1 MEDRKTG
8 CSCEKP
14 GFCTRHQIVKT
25 PHFFNLCKNHQ
36 GYYNSW
42 EACKG
47 PSQRFID
54 CNKMGTEEVI
64 AQAVSDAPG
73 EVEEPVVYQAPP
85 PLIKAPGILTKAGN
99 FMGAMVD
106 HAKNRFK
113 MSDPELKAER
123 LKICEGCP
131 LLNRARMTC
140 SRCGCGVQAK
150 ASLESS
156 KCPMGYW

>member
-8 CSCEKP
+8 CTCENP
-14 GFCTRHQIVKT
+14 GFCNRHQIVKT
-25 PHFFNLCKNHQ
+25 PHYFNLCKNHQ

-42 EACKG
+42 EACRG

-54 CNKMGTEEVI
+54 CNKMETGEVI
-64 AQAVSDAPG
+64 AQAVSDAPV
-73 EVEEPVVYQAPP
+73 EVQKTVIYDPPP
-85 PLIKAPGILTKAGN
+85 PLVQAPGVLTKAGN

-113 MSDPELKAER
+113 MTEPELKAER

-131 LLNRARMTC
+131 LLIKERSMCGA
-140 SRCGCGVQAK
+140 CGCNVNAK

-156 KCPMGYW
+156 KCPKGYW